1 MKILISIVFF
11 SIFLASADVVIG
23 MAYPNSVK
31 PPVPAIIYSPQK
43 SDILVFRGIITQIDE
58 GTALFTDRAIYP
70 LLGGDFAMIVGK
82 EVNVIGQMVKEGD
95 VEKIEVAR
103 VQFDRE

>member
-1 MKILISIVFF
+1 MKILVSAVFF
-11 SIFLASADVVIG
+11 AIFLASADYVIG
-23 MAYPNSVK
+23 MAYPNSVR

-43 SDILVFRGIITQIDE
+43 SDILVFRGIITQMDD
-58 GTALFTDRAIYP
+58 GTALFTNRATYP

-95 VEKIEVAR
+95 IEKIEVAR
-103 VQFDRE
+103 VQFDRD